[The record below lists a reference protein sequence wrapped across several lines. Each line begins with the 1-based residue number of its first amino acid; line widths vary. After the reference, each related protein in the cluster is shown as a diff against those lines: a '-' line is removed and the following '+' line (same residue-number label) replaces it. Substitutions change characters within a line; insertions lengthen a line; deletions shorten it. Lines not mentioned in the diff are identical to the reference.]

1 MGEIGTLT
9 FSTELKDSHHAYMN
23 VQIVLSHNSAQCVEN
38 REILFHWKKIRQ
50 ILSLVKPM
58 LSRNFSEKV

>member
-23 VQIVLSHNSAQCVEN
+23 VQIVLSHNSAQCGKSRN
-38 REILFHWKKIRQ
+38 S
-50 ILSLVKPM
+50 LSLEKKFVKYF
-58 LSRNFSEKV
+58 L